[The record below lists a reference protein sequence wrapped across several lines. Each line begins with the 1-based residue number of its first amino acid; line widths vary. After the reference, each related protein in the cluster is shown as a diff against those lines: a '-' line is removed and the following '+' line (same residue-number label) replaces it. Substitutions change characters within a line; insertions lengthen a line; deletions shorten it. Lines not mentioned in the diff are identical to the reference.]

1 MLDETIPS
9 ATTILSDHNIPYAYW
24 YEHALHYYGSKTVV
38 FSIHLLVKSARDAEA
53 CLRNAGWQAAAVPQ
67 YAPQY
72 YDPAI
77 DKQVVLDYPGAE
89 ETTVVL
95 LSVYTWPGIT
105 LSVEADSHYPTLPE
119 MYNALAQRFLDTDCL
134 AFRQYL
140 NIQLGYLYEDCV
152 DLASSDFLARL
163 PTDIQQFHL
172 DWRSGTLWMDTTM
185 TLEHERRIR
194 ERVRRGD
201 WQLMPQGSA
210 ALGGSKADRDFE
222 ARLSAEANKAN
233 EWRAS
238 S

>member
-1 MLDETIPS
+1 MLDETIPR
-9 ATTILSDHNIPYAYW
+9 ATDVLRGHNIPYAFW
-24 YEHALHYYGSKTVV
+24 YEHALRYYGSKTVV
-38 FSIHLLVKSARDAEA
+38 FSLYLLVNSVRDAET
-53 CLRNAGWQAAAVPQ
+53 CLLNAGWQAAAVPQ

-77 DKQVVLDYPGAE
+77 DEQVVLDRLDAE

-95 LSVYTWPGIT
+95 LSVHTWPGIMP
-105 LSVEADSHYPTLPE
+105 SAEADYPTLPGL
-119 MYNALAQRFLDTDCL
+119 YNALAQRFLDTDCL

-152 DLASSDFLARL
+152 GLASSDFLARL

-172 DWRSGTLWMDTTM
+172 DWRSGALWMDTIK

-201 WQLMPQGSA
+201 WQLIPQGSA

-222 ARLSAEANKAN
+222 ARLAA
-233 EWRAS
+233 AS
-238 S
+238 RILRT